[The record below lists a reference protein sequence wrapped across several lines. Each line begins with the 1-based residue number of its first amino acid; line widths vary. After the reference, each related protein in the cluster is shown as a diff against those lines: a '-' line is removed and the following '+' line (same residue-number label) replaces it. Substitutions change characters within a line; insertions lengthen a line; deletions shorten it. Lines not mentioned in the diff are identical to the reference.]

1 MVCTTLNVHPHDGVP
16 LPNVNVQHP
25 IHGGVDFGIFTG
37 IHDEQMV
44 NHPLQVDVGKKLT
57 FQSRGSELRFDAH
70 GIEEACL
77 LGIFD
82 LDVDMGHTTPFGF
95 IGGKAKHRTEGGN
108 EEEDAENA

>member
-1 MVCTTLNVHPHDGVP
+1 
-16 LPNVNVQHP
+16 
-25 IHGGVDFGIFTG
+25 
-37 IHDEQMV
+37 
-44 NHPLQVDVGKKLT
+44 
-57 FQSRGSELRFDAH
+57 LRFDAH
-70 GIEEACL
+70 GLEEACL